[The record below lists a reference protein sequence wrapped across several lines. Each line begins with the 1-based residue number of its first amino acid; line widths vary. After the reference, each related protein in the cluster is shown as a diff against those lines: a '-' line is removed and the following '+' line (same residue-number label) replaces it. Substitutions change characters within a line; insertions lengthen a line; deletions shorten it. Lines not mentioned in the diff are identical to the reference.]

1 MRKADSA
8 PEQVREVEVDKLA
21 RKLGKYSLVVAV
33 AKRAREMK
41 ERTARA
47 PLGASPASYIERA
60 LRDVARG
67 RVKVVRTREE

>member
-1 MRKADSA
+1 MRKADSG

-21 RKLGKYSLVVAV
+21 GKLGKYSLVIAV

-67 RVKVVRTREE
+67 RVKVMRSREE